1 MTKVIVDPITRTK
14 LAGARQKV
22 ELCDD
27 SGLVFGH
34 FLPLEYHSADA
45 GREPR
50 ISDEEIE
57 RRLHCG
63 GGRSLAEIMADLEKK
78 A

>member
-1 MTKVIVDPITRTK
+1 MNRVIVDPDTRTK
-14 LAGARQKV
+14 LANARQTL

-27 SGLVFGH
+27 SGRVLGH
-34 FLPLEYHSADA
+34 FLPIEDHDADS

-50 ISDEEIE
+50 ISDVEIA
-57 RRLHCG
+57 RRLRCG
-63 GGRSLAEIMADLEKK
+63 GGRSLAEILADLEKK

>member
-1 MTKVIVDPITRTK
+1 MNRVIVDPTTRNK
-14 LAGARQKV
+14 LANARQKV

-27 SGLVFGH
+27 SGHVFGH
-34 FLPLEYHSADA
+34 FLPLEQPTANT

-57 RRLHCG
+57 RRLRCG
-63 GGRSLAEIMADLEKK
+63 GGRTLAEILADLEKK